1 MNGIEDDLMTELT
14 DLTLKDI
21 STLEKGMQSLVREE
35 VRRYKLETGRVYSNS
50 FLILLCRAEESNER
64 RSSDED
70 NSSSSG

>member
-35 VRRYKLETGRVYSNS
+35 VRRYKLETGRFFSNS
-50 FLILLCRAEESNER
+50 FLIHL
-64 RSSDED
+64 
-70 NSSSSG
+70 